1 MEGLK
6 GRLYLGEGYKENEKI
21 RNTKEL
27 EEYLRSKILTY
38 PKGNDKRKLYE
49 RLLNNIDDIET
60 EITIANRSE
69 LRIISKDKILCGF
82 IEKFQPRSFM
92 VPTETLKAACKKM
105 GEQKFGLRMIDN
117 RLVSADLL
125 KSRK

>member
-27 EEYLRSKILTY
+27 EEYLRSKIVTY

-49 RLLNNIDDIET
+49 RLLNNIDDIEA
-60 EITIANRSE
+60 EITIANRAE
-69 LRIISKDKILCGF
+69 LRIISKDKILCRF
-82 IEKFQPRSFM
+82 IERFQPRSYVNTIYDF
-92 VPTETLKAACKKM
+92 KSACKRV
-105 GEQKFGLRMIDN
+105 GEQRFGVRLIDN